1 MSRRAALGR
10 LREIELRATFGYTC
24 TRYRHIYGGLSYI
37 YIYIPLP
44 VFERELKYYRQLSP
58 LKIESGR

>member
-1 MSRRAALGR
+1 MSRRAAFGR
-10 LREIELRATFGYTC
+10 LREIELRATFGYTS
-24 TRYRHIYGGLSYI
+24 TRFI

-58 LKIESGR
+58 LNCHP